1 MTTVFIAATLAM
13 VCYCLWVRRD
23 TWWSRWES
31 AATFAIA
38 MEGCAL
44 LLLSPWVGDV
54 LSPLGYR
61 LLGVWNVQQ
70 LVGCLCLIVAIV
82 ANIAHM
88 LVRLVEP
95 ALVWP
100 LIRKHL
106 LVPLTLGVAVMVVS
120 FAEAEYGHQPDM
132 FASMTDNRWLTVY
145 ELAIGGVSVYLGSYI
160 GRLML
165 LLRHDPRARTTVLLY
180 LASFVFALAACALVV
195 VSIWTR
201 SYLGSAIWGC
211 ICVSVS
217 IFAYGLARSW
227 QAKQA
232 WFVPESAKNR

>member
-1 MTTVFIAATLAM
+1 MTAVFITATLAM

-44 LLLSPWVGDV
+44 LLLSPWAGDE
-54 LSPLGYR
+54 LSPPLHSCLG
-61 LLGVWNVQQ
+61 LWNVQQ
-70 LVGCLCLIVAIV
+70 LAGSLCMIIAIV
-82 ANIAHM
+82 ANINHM

-95 ALVWP
+95 DLVRP
-100 LIRKHL
+100 LLRKHL
-106 LVPLTLGVAVMVVS
+106 LAPLSLCVAVMLIA
-120 FAEAEYGHQPDM
+120 FAKAGYGHQPDM
-132 FASMTDNRWLTVY
+132 FAEMTGNRWITVY
-145 ELAIGGVSVYLGSYI
+145 ELAIAALSAYLGIYI

-165 LLRHDPRARTTVLLY
+165 LLWSDPRARTTVILY
-180 LASFVFALAACALVV
+180 LASFVFALAACALVA
-195 VSIWTR
+195 VSIWIR
-201 SYLGSAIWGC
+201 SYLGLAIWGC

-232 WFVPESAKNR
+232 WFSPDAAKSH